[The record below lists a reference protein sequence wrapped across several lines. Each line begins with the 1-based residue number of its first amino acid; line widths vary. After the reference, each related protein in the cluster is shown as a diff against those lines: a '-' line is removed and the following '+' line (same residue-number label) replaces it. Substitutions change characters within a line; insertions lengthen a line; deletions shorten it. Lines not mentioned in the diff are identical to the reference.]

1 MKTKIKVR
9 YIFVPMPK
17 ENWKLRIL
25 SPFFES
31 LKVEC
36 TMLSTQSTHLTRPF
50 RLTIRPRL
58 EYDGTNR

>member
-1 MKTKIKVR
+1 ML
-9 YIFVPMPK
+9 MPK

-25 SPFFES
+25 SPFFKN

-36 TMLSTQSTHLTRPF
+36 AMLSTHSTHLTRRF